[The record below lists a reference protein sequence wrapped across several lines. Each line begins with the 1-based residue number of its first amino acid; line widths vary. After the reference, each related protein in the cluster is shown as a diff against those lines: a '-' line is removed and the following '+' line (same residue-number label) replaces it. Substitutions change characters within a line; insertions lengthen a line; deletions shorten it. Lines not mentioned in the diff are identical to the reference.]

1 LIDQATKFEKIIKA
15 LDTLK
20 YQSLIYFTD
29 NNLIGNLKD
38 RSTGN
43 VLFIDSEKD
52 KGILPIFTTIDLNGV
67 LSKLSKTIQK
77 IEVHDTQNIDSI
89 IVSFT
94 GTTDETINQAYLYLY
109 GPDTLWSILEEDFNS
124 QGDWEVYPGQRAEF
138 LSSQVRFYP
147 LPATAASIVSGYT
160 KPPVFSPYPLPLK
173 VTIEFKFMVT
183 SFYFSS
189 FYLRGVLSNN
199 KYIGLIIASNKIQ
212 MSNVGYNVTSNNN
225 AWYSIRMV
233 IDTTKC
239 KVYRAIWNGTVM
251 GPFVLLKEFTTL
263 LTSTGDKFGFD
274 FVPIISGE
282 AYLEYVKIAPGLLLP

>member
-1 LIDQATKFEKIIKA
+1 MDQQTKFQRILDA
-15 LDTLK
+15 LNALK
-20 YQSLIYFTD
+20 YQVVVYFTD
-29 NNLIGNLKD
+29 GTLIGNLKE
-38 RSTGN
+38 RSTEN
-43 VLFIDSEKD
+43 ILFIDSD
-52 KGILPIFTTIDLNGV
+52 IMKGLNSYFKNITV
-67 LSKLSKTIQK
+67 EEALAKYNKTAQRA
-77 IEVHDTQNIDSI
+77 ELHNTQNVDSLI
-89 IVSFT
+89 ASFT
-94 GTTDETINQAYLYLY
+94 GTTDEIINQAYTYLY
-109 GPDTLWSILEEDFNS
+109 GPDTPWSILEEDFNS
-124 QGDWEVYPGQRAEF
+124 QGNWEVYPGQRAEF

-160 KPPVFSPYPLPLK
+160 KPPVFTPYPLPLK

-199 KYIGLIIASNKIQ
+199 KYIGLIIASSKIQ

-225 AWYSIRMV
+225 TWYSIRMV